1 MRNVIGVAAEYNPFH
16 LGHALQLEK
25 SKALLPGA
33 AVVCVMS
40 GDFVQ
45 RGEAAIFPKHLRA
58 ESAVK
63 CGADL
68 VLELPLPWSLAS
80 AEGFARGM
88 AALLRDTGVVTHM
101 SFGSECGDAE
111 TLKAVSAAMGTES
124 YRAAL
129 QEQMKTGVS
138 YAAAR
143 QQALGTVGADTTILD
158 GPNDLLGIEYLNAM
172 AALGANL
179 SPIAIRRE
187 GAGHDE
193 VGTGA
198 LRSASQLRQLL
209 RAGEAIDGFLPRE
222 AGKVFFD
229 AAMPDSARLETA
241 ILARLQMLPQAAFAD
256 TPGAGEGL
264 ENLLYKAV
272 HTESTLEAV
281 CMAAKSKRYALS
293 RIRRMAISAA
303 LGVTK
308 ADAVGLP
315 PYLRVLAA
323 NETGRGLL
331 REMKDRAA
339 LPILTKPAA
348 AKELPE
354 EARRIFERTAAG
366 HDLYALCSSD
376 PMQRTPGG
384 DWRAS
389 PIML

>member
-1 MRNVIGVAAEYNPFH
+1 MKNVIGVAAEYNPFH

-25 SKALLPGA
+25 SKALLPDS

-58 ESAVK
+58 EAAVQ

-68 VLELPLPWSLAS
+68 VLELPLPWCLAS

-88 AALLRDTGVVTHM
+88 VALLRDSGVVTHM
-101 SFGSECGDAE
+101 SFGSECGDAAQ
-111 TLKAVSAAMGTES
+111 LQAVSAAMETEP
-124 YRAAL
+124 YREAL
-129 QEQMKTGVS
+129 QAQLKTGVS
-138 YAAAR
+138 YAAAL
-143 QQALGTVGADTTILD
+143 QKALGAVGANAAMLD
-158 GPNDLLGIEYLNAM
+158 GPNDLLGIEYCNAI
-172 AALGANL
+172 AALEADL
-179 SPIAIRRE
+179 SSVAIQRE

-209 RAGEAIDGFLPRE
+209 REGDSICDFLPSE
-222 AGKVFFD
+222 AGKVF
-229 AAMPDSARLETA
+229 AGAPLPDSARLETA
-241 ILARLQMLPQAAFAD
+241 ILARLQMLSQAAFAD

-264 ENLLYKAV
+264 ENLLYQAA
-272 HTESTLEAV
+272 HRECTLEAL
-281 CMAAKSKRYALS
+281 CMAVKSKRYPLS
-293 RIRRMAISAA
+293 RIRRMVFLAA

-308 ADAVGLP
+308 ADAAGLP

-354 EARRIFERTAAG
+354 EARRVFERTAAG

-376 PMQRTPGG
+376 PAQRAPGG
-384 DWRAS
+384 DWRAT

>member
-1 MRNVIGVAAEYNPFH
+1 MKNVIGVAAEYNPFH

-25 SKALLPGA
+25 SRAVLPES

-45 RGEAAIFPKHLRA
+45 RGDAAVFPKHLRA
-58 ESAVK
+58 EAAVK

-68 VLELPLPWSLAS
+68 VLELPLPWCLAS

-88 AALLRDTGVVTHM
+88 AALLRDSGVVTHM
-101 SFGSECGDAE
+101 SFGSECGDAAA
-111 TLKAVSAAMGTES
+111 LLAVSAAMQTEG

-129 QEQMKTGVS
+129 QAQLKTGVS

-143 QQALGTVGADTTILD
+143 QKALSSVGANAELLD

-172 AALGANL
+172 AALEAPF
-179 SPIAIRRE
+179 SPVAIRRE

-193 VGTGA
+193 AGTGA
-198 LRSASQLRQLL
+198 LRSASQLRELL
-209 RAGEAIDGFLPRE
+209 RAGESVDAFLPTE
-222 AGKVFFD
+222 AGTVF
-229 AAMPDSARLETA
+229 AGTAMPDPDRLETA
-241 ILARLQMLPQAAFAD
+241 MLSRLQMLPQAAFAD

-264 ENLLYKAV
+264 ENLLYQAA
-272 HTESTLEAV
+272 HTESAMEAV

-293 RIRRMAISAA
+293 RIRRMVFSAA

-308 ADAVGLP
+308 ADAAGLP

-323 NETGRGLL
+323 NETGRALL
-331 REMKDRAA
+331 REMKDRAR

-348 AKELPE
+348 AKDLPE
-354 EARRIFERTAAG
+354 DARRIFELTAAG
-366 HDLYALCSSD
+366 HDLYALCSAD
-376 PMQRTPGG
+376 PKQRAPGG
-384 DWRAS
+384 DWRAA